1 MSAPTPAPAAAPP
14 SFAALRHTG
23 FRQFFSVTAL
33 SMAADSIEHVISYWI
48 MFEKFHSPALGGA
61 AILTHWLPFLFFSV
75 YMGAL
80 TDRFEARRMIQIG
93 MGVFMLV
100 SVAWGLLFL
109 TDSLEMWHAVAL
121 LTLHGIAGVIATPAQ
136 QILIHD
142 IVGPREL
149 QSAVRLTSTARIL
162 GLTLGAA
169 VGGGLMLIFT
179 PALAIL
185 LNALLYIPVIVWMW
199 KTRYGV
205 KQPGAPRPAKHAGTW
220 DDMVQGLRATLA
232 NRTILLMTLL
242 AGGASLLVGN
252 AYQAQMPEFA
262 HDLGHEK
269 DGASYTLLYAA
280 DALGALAAGAVL
292 EIRGMLQARVRTAIV
307 LAMLWCLTITG
318 FAVSTNYM
326 LSFALMFV
334 SGFFSLAFF
343 AMAQTLVQLSA
354 PPEMRGRVIGL
365 FTTSSMGLRAFSG
378 LTVGVLGSMIGIHW
392 SLAVSAMALL
402 ALIMG
407 LLAFS
412 MRR

>member
-1 MSAPTPAPAAAPP
+1 MTATTSAPASAPP
-14 SFAALRHTG
+14 SFAALRHAG

-33 SMAADSIEHVISYWI
+33 AMAADSIEHVISYWI

-61 AILTHWLPFLFFSV
+61 AVLTHWLPFLFFSV

-80 TDRFEARRMIQIG
+80 ADRFDARRMIRIG
-93 MGVFMLV
+93 MGIYMLV
-100 SVAWGLLFL
+100 SVGWGLLFL
-109 TDSLEMWHAVAL
+109 TDTLEMWHAVAL
-121 LTLHGIAGVIATPAQ
+121 LTLHGFAGVITTPAQ
-136 QILIHD
+136 QLMIHD
-142 IVGPREL
+142 IVGPKEL

-162 GLTLGAA
+162 GIMFGAA
-169 VGGGLMLIFT
+169 VGGGLMLVFT

-199 KTRYGV
+199 KTSYGAR
-205 KQPGAPRPAKHAGTW
+205 KNGAAKPAAHAGTW
-220 DDMVQGLRATLA
+220 DDMIQGLRATLA

-292 EIRGMLQARVRTAIV
+292 EMRGLLRARARTAIL
-307 LAMLWCLTITG
+307 LAMIWCITIAG
-318 FAVSTNYM
+318 FAVSTHYL
-326 LSFALMFV
+326 LSVGLMFV
-334 SGFFSLAFF
+334 SGFLSLAFY
-343 AMAQTLVQLSA
+343 AMTQTLVQLNA
-354 PPEMRGRVIGL
+354 PPELRGRVIGL
-365 FTTSSMGLRAFSG
+365 FTTASMGLRAFSG
-378 LTVGVLGSMIGIHW
+378 LTVGVLGGMIGIHW

-402 ALIMG
+402 ALTVS
-407 LLAFS
+407 LFAFS
-412 MRR
+412 LRS